1 MGGSITLGHGVV
13 DSGEEY
19 PPACACNVL
28 KSGGTKFLCPTV
40 SIHLYPPISH
50 RLRTCPPRRRGSS
63 GWARCW
69 MSCAYA
75 LSFCGTGSRPSPGTR
90 ERGSRFQRCIV
101 DAPYDNEKG
110 PLFGAGLSVIVFVNS
125 RTGFRRRIRGRGR
138 SLPGR
143 GLPVWIWGRRCGRGR
158 GPGCS
163 RRGRRPSSRRLRGR
177 RALSAR
183 R

>member
-1 MGGSITLGHGVV
+1 MGGSITLGHGGAGFGRVRPTV
-13 DSGEEY
+13 W
-19 PPACACNVL
+19 AAKVL
-28 KSGGTKFLCPTV
+28 KSDGTKFLCPAV
-40 SIHLYPPISH
+40 LHHHYPPISH

-143 GLPVWIWGRRCGRGR
+143 LCRVCLWGRRCGRAR
-158 GPGCS
+158 GPDCT
-163 RRGRRPSSRRLRGR
+163 RRGRRPSQRRLRGR